1 MKGWFIMKKSFLL
14 LTVLCC
20 LLVFCTACAENASLT
35 VSGRAVI
42 TLPADYVTLNIGVE
56 TQDKDVAAAQRRNTE
71 LVNAVT
77 AALKALGADEKDLTT
92 GSLNVYSSWRYETG
106 SDGTENQIQVYHVSC
121 TLNVTVRSMEETG
134 NYIDTAILAGANQ
147 LYGLS
152 YASGQAS
159 EAYMTALAR
168 ACENAR
174 AKAEVIAGACGMQ
187 LGKIESITARDSS
200 EASAARITAA
210 KALADEAVSG
220 AGTVIQAGDVTVEAS
235 VEIVYTL
242 KK

>member
-1 MKGWFIMKKSFLL
+1 MKKALLL

-20 LLVFCTACAENASLT
+20 LLTFAVAGAENATLT

-42 TLPADYVTLNIGVE
+42 ELPADYVTLNIGVE
-56 TQDKDVAAAQRRNTE
+56 TQDRDVAEAQRRNTE

-77 AALKALGADEKDLTT
+77 AALKALGAEEQDLTT

-106 SDGTENQIQVYHVSC
+106 SDGTEIQVQTYHVSC

-134 NYIDTAILAGANQ
+134 NYIDTAIRAGANQ
-147 LYGLS
+147 LYGLA
-152 YASGQAS
+152 YASSRAS

-174 AKAEVIAGACGMQ
+174 EKAEVIAGACGMQ
-187 LGKIESITARDSS
+187 IGKIESISAQDFSS
-200 EASAARITAA
+200 VSATRITAA
-210 KALADEAVSG
+210 KALTEDAVNGS
-220 AGTVIQAGDVTVEAS
+220 GTVIQAGDVGVEAS
-235 VEIVYTL
+235 VEITYTL